1 MSRDEFF
8 VQLQDILQTESSVS
22 AQTVLSE
29 LEEWD
34 SLAKMSILA
43 FMDTDFRVHL
53 SFGDINAFKT
63 AGDLAARA
71 GL

>member
-8 VQLQDILQTESSVS
+8 AQLQDILQTENAVS
-22 AQTVLSE
+22 AETVLAE

-34 SLAKMSILA
+34 SLAKMSVLA
-43 FMDTDFRVHL
+43 FMDSDFRVQL
-53 SFGDINAFKT
+53 SFADFKALQT
-63 AGDLAARA
+63 AGDLAAKA